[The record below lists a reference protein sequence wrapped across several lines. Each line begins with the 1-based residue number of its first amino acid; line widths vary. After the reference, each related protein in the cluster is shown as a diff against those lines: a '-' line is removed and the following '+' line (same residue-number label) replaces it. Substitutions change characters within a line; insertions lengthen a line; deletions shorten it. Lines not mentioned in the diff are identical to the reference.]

1 MKELIKNIE
10 EKFGKEIEKVLEYI
24 TEHPEKGGEE
34 VQTSK
39 FLIEFLRDC
48 GFEIEGNYLGYATGF
63 KACMK
68 NGNGPK
74 IGFLAKYDAIPE
86 FDENGNDA
94 HGCGHNWIAALCV
107 GVGKVLGEIKNH
119 FSGEIVIVGAPP
131 EVFYGEKISILTTRE
146 WEEFDAVF
154 AAHLNDKNVMQSYPL
169 PVNTMEIEFRGKA
182 SQAFSFPDQGINA
195 LDVALDT
202 IQKIREID
210 TEPEDRISTIICD
223 GGKTTEMIPDYSRL
237 RIAAGGLTEER
248 TNKLTKD
255 ILDIASQEA
264 QIKGARFLYRIYNEF
279 VTLRKVPYLYQ
290 IMMKAFEAY
299 QEPYDMEPDQIERSR
314 TALDISPVS
323 HLCPMLFIFFGV
335 DGWTPHQPS
344 IQRIAA
350 SHSKSAKE
358 QLHKAVQIFSY
369 AALTIMQDP
378 TEQKKIR
385 CSFEESK

>member
-1 MKELIKNIE
+1 MKELIKNVE
-10 EKFGKEIEKVLEYI
+10 ERLGGEIENVLEYI
-24 TEHPEKGGEE
+24 TDHPETGGKEF
-34 VQTSK
+34 QTSK
-39 FLIEFLRDC
+39 FLIDFLRESD
-48 GFEIEGNYLGYATGF
+48 FEVEENYLGYPTGF
-63 KACMK
+63 KACLK

-86 FDENGNDA
+86 FDENGRDA
-94 HGCGHNWIAALCV
+94 HGCGHNWIAALCA
-107 GVGKVLGEIKNH
+107 GAGKVLAEIKDH

-131 EVFYGEKISILTTRE
+131 EVFYGEKISILTTHE
-146 WEEFDAVF
+146 WEGFDVVF

-169 PVNTMEIEFRGKA
+169 PVNTMEIEFEGKA

-202 IQKIREID
+202 IQRIRKID
-210 TEPEDRISTIICD
+210 TESEDRISVIVCD

-237 RIAAGGLTEER
+237 RVAAGGLTEER

-255 ILDIASQEA
+255 ILEIASEEA

-279 VTLRKVPYLYQ
+279 VTLRKVPYLYH
-290 IMMKAFEAY
+290 IMEKAFEAY
-299 QEPYDMEPDQIERSR
+299 GEPYDMEPEQVDRSR

-335 DGWTPHQPS
+335 EGWTAHQPS
-344 IQRIAA
+344 VQRIAA

-378 TEQKKIR
+378 DEQEKIR
-385 CSFEESK
+385 CSFVESR